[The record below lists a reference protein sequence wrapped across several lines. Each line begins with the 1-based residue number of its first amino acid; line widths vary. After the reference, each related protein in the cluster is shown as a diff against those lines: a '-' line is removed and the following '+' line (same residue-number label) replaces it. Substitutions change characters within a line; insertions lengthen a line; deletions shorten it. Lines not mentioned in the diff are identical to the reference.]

1 MFGRFFPPLNFL
13 EELEKDKCEFFECS
27 IELVSEAIG
36 PGLLVI
42 RSFLFTVSI
51 SWSISLFTFFFRT
64 QSYRLYGSRN
74 VSTSFGLFNVL
85 TSNCLK

>member
-13 EELEKDKCEFFECS
+13 EELEKYKYEFFKCS
-27 IELVSEAIG
+27 VELVSEAIG

-42 RSFLFTVSI
+42 RSFVIPVSI
-51 SWSISLFTFFFRT
+51 SLSISLFRFFFRI

-74 VSTSFGLFNVL
+74 VSISSGLFIFFD
-85 TSNCLK
+85 K